1 VTTGIGCFGRLL
13 TVVCHLVSLPADFMV
28 WAVSPDAAFLKG
40 KFIWSNWDVEELKAK
55 KDQILSDPAFLN
67 LGMNGWPYQA

>member
-1 VTTGIGCFGRLL
+1 
-13 TVVCHLVSLPADFMV
+13 MV